1 MATRPFLVDYDEQ
14 SLALSMYSERYFTS
28 SALPPRPAP
37 AYTDGLPRIAFSD
50 SMGIGTSTSSGEATF
65 MKMLRERG
73 FVILT
78 GVDEGARLYRALE
91 QELMRFFHGSFGGCG
106 SPAKEQCVGG
116 VYFNEREVPMWRC
129 GYEYVDDRVREAFR
143 VHAQA
148 DRDELQWPTP
158 AATAKWLALVTFC
171 EGLADRAFA
180 LTLDDASK
188 EGLTRQDATMSDGRP
203 PKASGLSSS
212 RAASLANFQAC
223 RKSGGDMSVAYAL
236 HYPNDEGGAPTLPL
250 NVTGGEGG
258 LCVKAHVDPS
268 LIVLEPVADVPGLEV
283 FDPLTQAWVS
293 VERASQRPGEEW
305 VVFGGR
311 CLEAAT
317 GVKACLHRVT
327 ASNYGNAG
335 SPARRRFCFIYEQ
348 KLMDYFDGC

>member
-1 MATRPFLVDYDEQ
+1 MAARSFLVNYDER
-14 SLALSMYSERYFTS
+14 SLALSMYLEKHSTS
-28 SALPPRPAP
+28 RVPSRPAP
-37 AYTDGLPRIAFSD
+37 TYMDGLPRVAYSD
-50 SMGIGTSTSSGEATF
+50 SVGNGTSIASGEAAF
-65 MKMLRERG
+65 MQMLRERG
-73 FVILT
+73 FVVLT
-78 GVDEGARLYRALE
+78 GVEEGARLYRALE
-91 QELMRFFHGSFGGCG
+91 HELMQFFHGSFGECG
-106 SPAKEQCVGG
+106 SAAKEQCVGG

-129 GYEYVDDRVREAFR
+129 GYEYVDDRIREAFR

-148 DRDELQWPTP
+148 DQDELQWPS
-158 AATAKWLALVTFC
+158 AAAKVKWLALVKFC

-180 LTLDDASK
+180 LTLDGATK
-188 EGLTRQDATMSDGRP
+188 EGSTSGDAATSKKQSTP
-203 PKASGLSSS
+203 TA
-212 RAASLANFQAC
+212 RAAALANFEAC

-250 NVTGGEGG
+250 DVTGGEER

-268 LIVLEPVADVPGLEV
+268 LIVIEPVADVPGLEV

-335 SPARRRFCFIYEQ
+335 SAARRRFCFIYEQ
-348 KLMDYFDGC
+348 KLLDYFDGC